1 MRVRSVLFASVCSAL
16 LAAGAAASSASA
28 AEPSPAQ
35 LASDKAYKALVSGNS
50 VAAISL
56 YSEAI
61 ESRQLKPEQLANAL
75 LNRALAYQNKAQH
88 ADAVDDYSA
97 ALRVDAMGAR
107 LRAVALYNRGISYQ
121 KLEKPAQAIED
132 FTNALFLDVEFAQA
146 YYSRG
151 NVLRESGQYL
161 FALSDYEKALKY
173 NHPEPHLPLY
183 GTALTYEDLNRPET
197 AQKSL
202 VQALALKPDFQAARL
217 KLSQMLKTDPLVEE
231 KPVAKAPGSSSANTL
246 AGTDSIVTGAVDDKS
261 ADLVMRK
268 KQLPVPV
275 SPPSALMAKTSL
287 DSDVK
292 VTKPKIV
299 ARIEIEEPPAEKKV
313 EATQAAAV
321 IEPASAP
328 PPEKM
333 TSAKPKLE
341 GWTVQ
346 LSSQKRE
353 DAAWKVWKNM
363 QAKHANLLQDQDALV
378 VEADLGAKGI
388 FYRLRVHKLETK
400 ANANRLCQSLKKR
413 GTACFVSR
421 AKS

>member
-1 MRVRSVLFASVCSAL
+1 L
-16 LAAGAAASSASA
+16 LAAGAAVSSSSA
-28 AEPSPAQ
+28 AEKSQAEI
-35 LASDKAYKALVSGNS
+35 AADKAYQALVAGKS
-50 VAAISL
+50 VEAITL

-61 ESRQLKPEQLANAL
+61 ESRELKPEQLANAL
-75 LNRALAYQNKAQH
+75 LNRALAYQNKGQH

-107 LRAVALYNRGISYQ
+107 LRAVALYNRGIAYQ

-183 GTALTYEDLNRPET
+183 GTALTYEELNRPEV

-202 VQALALKPDFQAARL
+202 VQALAMKPDFQAARL
-217 KLSQMLKTDPLVEE
+217 KLSNMLKEGQPADQR
-231 KPVAKAPGSSSANTL
+231 PVVKAPGTSSSNL
-246 AGTDSIVTGAVDDKS
+246 HAGADAIVTGSVDDKS

-268 KQLPVPV
+268 KKLPVPV

-287 DSDVK
+287 DTDVK
-292 VTKPKIV
+292 VRKPKIV
-299 ARIEIEEPPAEKKV
+299 ARIEIDEPPAPKS
-313 EATQAAAV
+313 QDAV
-321 IEPASAP
+321 IEPANAP
-328 PPEKM
+328 PPEKLKL
-333 TSAKPKLE
+333 AKPKLE

-346 LSSQKRE
+346 LSSQKNE
-353 DAAWKVWKNM
+353 DAAWKFWKTI
-363 QAKHANLLQDQDALV
+363 QTKHAGLLQSKDAMV

-388 FYRLRVHKLETK
+388 FYRLRVHKLESK
-400 ANANRLCQSLKKR
+400 KSANRLCKSLKRR